1 MGQYFQL
8 INIDRRDTRHVGKLA
23 EAILDYLPLLQLLLR
38 QKSRDDP
45 VIGAWAGQRIIT
57 AGDYMLGC
65 PPGMLTEAEQAE
77 FNQLLDSDGY
87 LQETLYEFAE
97 REFKDIPVSLFESK
111 LPLEPETND
120 YVLRN
125 LSMHVYIR
133 INDFKRILDE
143 KIRKKGLSPDLEFT
157 LASLLLINTSWSEDP
172 SCTIRCSLELVPGPW
187 AGNRFDV
194 TSIMELDSEGDLWK
208 DITEEQVEKAFTI
221 VVEHFCRL

>member
-1 MGQYFQL
+1 LANASSQL
-8 INIDRRDTRHVGKLA
+8 
-23 EAILDYLPLLQLLLR
+23 E
-38 QKSRDDP
+38 
-45 VIGAWAGQRIIT
+45 IIWGN
-57 AGDYMLGC
+57 APQGC
-65 PPGMLTEAEQAE
+65 SEAEQAE
-77 FNQLLDSDGY
+77 FNQLLDSDGC

-97 REFKDIPVSLFESK
+97 REFKDISVSPLESK

-133 INDFKRILDE
+133 INDFERILDE
-143 KIRKKGLSPDLEFT
+143 KICNKGLTPDGEFT
-157 LASLLLINTSWSEDP
+157 LALLLLINTSWSEDP

-221 VVEHFCRL
+221 IVEHLCRQVNYASLIHP